1 MSPKCLCNSSS
12 LSSSL
17 VQPTC
22 FQSVY
27 FCLSSSLLTAQGCF
41 YDSHNSRSSIIMN
54 ESVSRII
61 TNDTIKFVSQTAISI
76 LVISNH
82 NSFQVL
88 FDRIASVY
96 FFENITFVPYR
107 NTACLLGYYCS
118 YLIVQNITSVRGK
131 FAVTGIYSI
140 TLRGI
145 CAFIESAACTVSVL
159 TDSCGISKI
168 IIVH

>member
-76 LVISNH
+76 VVISNH
-82 NSFQVL
+82 NSL
-88 FDRIASVY
+88 I
-96 FFENITFVPYR
+96 ELLPYIFLKI
-107 NTACLLGYYCS
+107 LLS
-118 YLIVQNITSVRGK
+118 FPIE
-131 FAVTGIYSI
+131 
-140 TLRGI
+140 TLRVCWVI
-145 CAFIESAACTVSVL
+145 TVV
-159 TDSCGISKI
+159 I
-168 IIVH
+168 

>member
-1 MSPKCLCNSSS
+1 
-12 LSSSL
+12 
-17 VQPTC
+17 
-22 FQSVY
+22 
-27 FCLSSSLLTAQGCF
+27 
-41 YDSHNSRSSIIMN
+41 MN

-61 TNDTIKFVSQTAISI
+61 TNDTVKFVSQTAISI
-76 LVISNH
+76 VVISNH
-82 NSFQVL
+82 NSL
-88 FDRIASVY
+88 IELLPY
-96 FFENITFVPYR
+96 IFFENITFVPYR

-159 TDSCGISKI
+159 TDGCGISKI